1 MLVDVL
7 KHLDGHDAFYDFA
20 DAVVV
25 VRLKTTRDMYL
36 EEIEH
41 LRKLPTWSGP
51 QAEDYDEMTKDVKA
65 IDRVIKLYDLE
76 ENDDD

>member
-1 MLVDVL
+1 MLLDVL

-36 EEIEH
+36 DEIDH
-41 LRKLPTWSGP
+41 LCKLPTWSKP
-51 QAEDYDEMTKDVKA
+51 EAEDYEEMTKDVKA
-65 IDRVIKLYDLE
+65 LTRVIKLYHLE
-76 ENDDD
+76 ENDND